1 VTGVALLLLFISG
14 QNKWAEWLYEL
25 PPSVYAVLAVL
36 AFSGALILI
45 PMAYW
50 LATRPLAWIREF
62 QLGNRWPA
70 YIGAVGLAAVL
81 LFVVG
86 GGEALPVPALNV
98 GLLLWGAYLLAEALA
113 TMLLPR
119 TRWARLPLIVAALL
133 LAGALAAPQT
143 TALYYKQL
151 GRAHLHNQNYAAAAR
166 AYRQS
171 LVFLPASQRRAA
183 ADSWNNLGI
192 SLYQARRYAEAAQAY
207 ERAAKLL
214 LQEPA
219 GAESNRYVGALL
231 FNRSLASRQAG
242 DQGWTQDLQSACN
255 LSAEF
260 CRSPP

>member
-1 VTGVALLLLFISG
+1 
-14 QNKWAEWLYEL
+14 
-25 PPSVYAVLAVL
+25 LAVL

-45 PMAYW
+45 PIAYW
-50 LATRPLAWIREF
+50 VANRPLAWLREF
-62 QLGNRWPA
+62 QVRGRWPLVV
-70 YIGAVGLAAVL
+70 GTVGLAAVL

-113 TMLLPR
+113 TMLPFR
-119 TRWARLPLIVAALL
+119 FYAARLPLIVAALL
-133 LAGALAAPQT
+133 IAGALAAPQT

-151 GRAHLHNQNYAAAAR
+151 GRIHLYNQNYPAAAQ
-166 AYRQS
+166 AYAQS
-171 LVFLPASQRRAA
+171 LVFLPASQTRAA

-192 SLYQARRYAEAAQAY
+192 SLYQSRRYAEAAKAY

-219 GAESNRYVGALL
+219 DTTRNRYIAALL

-242 DQGWTQDLQSACN
+242 DSGWTNDLQGACK
-255 LSAEF
+255 LSFEF
-260 CRSPP
+260 CQSP